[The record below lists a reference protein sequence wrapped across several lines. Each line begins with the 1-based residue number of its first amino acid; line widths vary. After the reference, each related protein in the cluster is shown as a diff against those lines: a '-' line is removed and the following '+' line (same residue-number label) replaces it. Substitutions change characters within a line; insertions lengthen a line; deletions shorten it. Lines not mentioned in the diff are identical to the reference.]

1 MEMKELYELFL
12 QHPTITTDSRD
23 VPEGSMFF
31 ALKGDTFDG
40 NAYATAAL
48 EKGAAYAVID
58 EKEYAKESN
67 DRLILVEDVLTTL
80 QQLAKY
86 HRVHLGTPIIGITG
100 TNGKTTTKELIS
112 AVLKKK
118 YNVLYTQGNFN
129 NHIGVPKTLLQLTK
143 EHDIAVIEMGAN
155 HPGEIKTLV
164 EIVLPDFGIITNVGK
179 AHLLGFGSFEGVIRT
194 KGELYDFLRTIQGTA
209 FINND
214 NPHLLGISDGLKLVK
229 YGQKDAKDLLVK
241 GELVECNPFLKFEWQ
256 TSSTLTPQLSTV
268 NCQLSTVN
276 CQLSTVNC
284 QLSTV
289 QTRLIGSY
297 NLDNA
302 LAAACIGTFFNV
314 PATDISAA
322 LEEYTPSNNR
332 SQLTIT
338 QDNKLVVDAYN
349 ANPTSMRAALDNFRL
364 IKAEH
369 KMCILGQM
377 GELGDVSEEEHQK
390 VIDLLGDCGFE
401 KVWLVGENFAKTAHP
416 AHYRLFAN
424 VEEVKAA
431 IATEKPQGY
440 LILIKGSNSNK
451 LVQTVELL

>member
-40 NAYATAAL
+40 NAYAISAL

-58 EKEYAKESN
+58 EKEYTKESH

-194 KGELYDFLRTIQGTA
+194 KGELYDFLRTIQGTV

-256 TSSTLTPQLSTV
+256 TSSTLTP
-268 NCQLSTVN
+268 QLSTVN

>member
-40 NAYATAAL
+40 NAYAISAL

-58 EKEYAKESN
+58 EKEYTKESN

-194 KGELYDFLRTIQGTA
+194 KGELYDFLRVLQGTV

-256 TSSTLTPQLSTV
+256 TSSTLTP
-268 NCQLSTVN
+268 QLSTVN

>member
-23 VPEGSMFF
+23 VPEGSMFV

-40 NAYATAAL
+40 NAYAISAL

-194 KGELYDFLRTIQGTA
+194 KGELYDFLRTIQGTV

-256 TSSTLTPQLSTV
+256 TSSTLTP
-268 NCQLSTVN
+268 QLSTVN

>member
-194 KGELYDFLRTIQGTA
+194 KGELYDFLRTIQGTV

-214 NPHLLGISDGLKLVK
+214 NPHLLGISNGLKLVK

-241 GELVECNPFLKFEWQ
+241 GELLECNPFLKFEWQ

-268 NCQLSTVN
+268 NRQLSTVN

>member
-1 MEMKELYELFL
+1 MEIKEIYELFL

-23 VPEGSMFF
+23 VPEGALFF
-31 ALKGDTFDG
+31 ALKGETFDG
-40 NAYATAAL
+40 NAYAKAAL
-48 EKGAAYAVID
+48 EQGAAYAVID
-58 EKEYAKESN
+58 EKEYAEEGN
-67 DRLILVEDVLTTL
+67 ERLILVEDVLTTL

-100 TNGKTTTKELIS
+100 TNGKTTTKELI
-112 AVLKKK
+112 ATVLKKK

-129 NHIGVPKTLLQLTK
+129 NHIGVPKTLLQLRK

-194 KGELYDFLRTIQGTA
+194 KGELYDFLRAIQGTA

-214 NPHLLGISDGLKLVK
+214 NPHLAGISQGLKLVK
-229 YGQKDAKDLLVK
+229 YGQQEADDLLVK
-241 GELVECNPFLKFEWQ
+241 GELVECNPFLKFEWNSP
-256 TSSTLTPQLSTV
+256 TSHL
-268 NCQLSTVN
+268 
-276 CQLSTVNC
+276 
-284 QLSTV
+284 V
-289 QTRLIGSY
+289 QTHLIGSY
-297 NLDNA
+297 NLDNV
-302 LAAACIGTFFNV
+302 LAAACIGTYFEV
-314 PATDISAA
+314 PSDDISDA
-322 LEEYTPSNNR
+322 LAEYTPSNNR

-338 QDNKLVVDAYN
+338 EDNKLVVDAYN
-349 ANPTSMRAALDNFRL
+349 ANPTSMKAALDNFRL

-390 VIDLLGDCGFE
+390 VIDMIGEGGFE
-401 KVWLVGENFAKTAHP
+401 QVWLVGENFAKTQHP
-416 AHYRLFAN
+416 ADYRLFTN

-431 IATEKPQGY
+431 IAIQKPKGF

>member
-40 NAYATAAL
+40 NAYAISAL

-67 DRLILVEDVLTTL
+67 DRLILVEDVLITL

-194 KGELYDFLRTIQGTA
+194 KGELYDFLRTIQGTV

-229 YGQKDAKDLLVK
+229 YGQKDTKDLLVK
-241 GELVECNPFLKFEWQ
+241 GELLECNPFLKFEWQ

-268 NCQLSTVN
+268 NCQLA
-276 CQLSTVNC
+276 TVNC

>member
-40 NAYATAAL
+40 NAYAISAL

-214 NPHLLGISDGLKLVK
+214 NPHLLGISNGLKLVK

-256 TSSTLTPQLSTV
+256 TSSTLTP
-268 NCQLSTVN
+268 QLSTVN

-401 KVWLVGENFAKTAHP
+401 KVWLVGENFAKTSHP

>member
-214 NPHLLGISDGLKLVK
+214 NPHLLGISNGLKLVK

-241 GELVECNPFLKFEWQ
+241 GELLECNPFLKFEWQ

-268 NCQLSTVN
+268 NRQLSTVN

>member
-214 NPHLLGISDGLKLVK
+214 NPHLLGISNGLKLVK

-256 TSSTLTPQLSTV
+256 TSSTLTP
-268 NCQLSTVN
+268 QLSTVN

-401 KVWLVGENFAKTAHP
+401 KVWLVGENFAKTSHP

>member
-40 NAYATAAL
+40 NAYAISAL

-58 EKEYAKESN
+58 EKEYAKESH

-229 YGQKDAKDLLVK
+229 YGQKDAKNLLVK

-256 TSSTLTPQLSTV
+256 TSSTLTP
-268 NCQLSTVN
+268 QLSTVN

-451 LVQTVELL
+451 LVQTVERL

>member
-1 MEMKELYELFL
+1 MEMKDLYELFL

-31 ALKGDTFDG
+31 ALKGETFDG
-40 NAYATAAL
+40 NAYAKAAL
-48 EKGAAYAVID
+48 EQGAAYAVID
-58 EKEYAKESN
+58 EKEYAEEN
-67 DRLILVEDVLTTL
+67 NEHLLLVEDVLTTL

-100 TNGKTTTKELIS
+100 TNGKTTTKELI
-112 AVLKKK
+112 ATVLKKK

-129 NHIGVPKTLLQLTK
+129 NHIGVPKTLLQLTR

-194 KGELYDFLRTIQGTA
+194 KGELYDFLRAIEGTV
-209 FINND
+209 FINNE
-214 NPHLLGISDGLKLVK
+214 NPHLLGISKGLKLVK
-229 YGQKDAKDLLVK
+229 YGQTETDGLLVK
-241 GELVECNPFLKFEWQ
+241 GQLVECNPFLKFEWNGG
-256 TSSTLTPQLSTV
+256 V
-268 NCQLSTVN
+268 
-276 CQLSTVNC
+276 
-284 QLSTV
+284 V

-302 LAAACIGTFFNV
+302 LAAACIGTYFEV
-314 PATDISAA
+314 PSNDICDA
-322 LEEYTPSNNR
+322 LAEYTPSNNR

-338 QDNKLVVDAYN
+338 KDNKLVVDAYN
-349 ANPTSMRAALDNFRL
+349 ANPTSMKAALDNFRL
-364 IKAEH
+364 IQADH

-390 VIDLLGDCGFE
+390 VIDLIGEGDFE
-401 KVWLVGENFAKTAHP
+401 QVWLVGDNFAKTRHP
-416 AHYRLFAN
+416 ANYRLFSN
-424 VEEVKAA
+424 VEEVKTA
-431 IATEKPQGY
+431 ISTQKPQGF

>member
-40 NAYATAAL
+40 NAYAISAL

-229 YGQKDAKDLLVK
+229 YGQKDAKNLLVK

-256 TSSTLTPQLSTV
+256 TSSTLTP
-268 NCQLSTVN
+268 
-276 CQLSTVNC
+276 QLSTVNC

>member
-194 KGELYDFLRTIQGTA
+194 KGELYDFLRTIQGTV

-256 TSSTLTPQLSTV
+256 TSSTLTP
-268 NCQLSTVN
+268 
-276 CQLSTVNC
+276 QLSTVNC

>member
-1 MEMKELYELFL
+1 MEMKDLYELFL

-31 ALKGDTFDG
+31 ALKGETFDG
-40 NAYATAAL
+40 NAYAKMAL
-48 EKGAAYAVID
+48 EQGAAYAVID
-58 EKEYAKESN
+58 EKDYAEEGN
-67 DRLILVEDVLTTL
+67 ERLILVEDVLTTL

-100 TNGKTTTKELIS
+100 TNGKTTTKELI
-112 AVLKKK
+112 ATVLKKK

-143 EHDIAVIEMGAN
+143 EHDLAVVEMGAN

-179 AHLLGFGSFEGVIRT
+179 AHLLGFGSFEGVIHT
-194 KGELYDFLRTIQGTA
+194 KGELYDFLRVIQGTV

-214 NPHLLGISDGLKLVK
+214 NPHLLGISKGLKLVK
-229 YGQKDAKDLLVK
+229 YGQQEANDLLVK
-241 GELVECNPFLKFEWQ
+241 GEFVECNPFLKFQWNGG
-256 TSSTLTPQLSTV
+256 L
-268 NCQLSTVN
+268 
-276 CQLSTVNC
+276 
-284 QLSTV
+284 V
-289 QTRLIGSY
+289 QTQLIGSY

-302 LAAACIGTFFNV
+302 LAAACIGTFFEV
-314 PATDISAA
+314 PANDICDA
-322 LEEYTPSNNR
+322 LSEYKPSNNR

-338 QDNKLVVDAYN
+338 KDNKLVVDAYN

-364 IKAEH
+364 IKESH

-377 GELGDVSEEEHQK
+377 GELGEASEEEHQK
-390 VIDLLGDCGFE
+390 VVDLLGECGFE
-401 KVWLVGENFAKTAHP
+401 KVWLVGENFAKTQHP
-416 AHYRLFAN
+416 ADYQLFAN

-431 IATEKPQGY
+431 ISSQKPQGY

>member
-40 NAYATAAL
+40 NAYAISAL

-58 EKEYAKESN
+58 EKEYTKESN

-194 KGELYDFLRTIQGTA
+194 KGELYDFLRTIQGTV

-268 NCQLSTVN
+268 NCQLSTV
-276 CQLSTVNC
+276 
-284 QLSTV
+284 
-289 QTRLIGSY
+289 QTQLIGSY

>member
-40 NAYATAAL
+40 NAYAISAL

-58 EKEYAKESN
+58 EKEYTKESN

-100 TNGKTTTKELIS
+100 TNGKTTTKALIS

-256 TSSTLTPQLSTV
+256 TSSTLTP
-268 NCQLSTVN
+268 QLSTVN

>member
-40 NAYATAAL
+40 NAYAISAL

-194 KGELYDFLRTIQGTA
+194 KGELYDFLRVLQGTV

-214 NPHLLGISDGLKLVK
+214 NPHLLGISNGLKLVK
-229 YGQKDAKDLLVK
+229 YGQKEAKDLLVK

-256 TSSTLTPQLSTV
+256 TSSTLTPQ
-268 NCQLSTVN
+268 QSTVN

>member
-40 NAYATAAL
+40 NAYAISAL

-194 KGELYDFLRTIQGTA
+194 KGELYDFLRTIQGTV

-256 TSSTLTPQLSTV
+256 TSSTLTP
-268 NCQLSTVN
+268 QLSTVN

-377 GELGDVSEEEHQK
+377 GELGDVGEEGHQK
-390 VIDLLGDCGFE
+390 LIDVLCDCGFE

>member
-40 NAYATAAL
+40 NAYAISAL

-194 KGELYDFLRTIQGTA
+194 KGELYDFLRTIQGTV

-214 NPHLLGISDGLKLVK
+214 NPHLLGISNGLKLVK

-241 GELVECNPFLKFEWQ
+241 GELLECNPFLKFEWQ

-268 NCQLSTVN
+268 NR
-276 CQLSTVNC
+276 QLSTVNC

>member
-1 MEMKELYELFL
+1 MEMKDLYELFL

-31 ALKGDTFDG
+31 ALKGETFDG
-40 NAYATAAL
+40 NAYAKAAL
-48 EKGAAYAVID
+48 EQGAAYAVID
-58 EKEYAKESN
+58 EKEYAEEN
-67 DRLILVEDVLTTL
+67 NEHLIWVEDVLTTL

-100 TNGKTTTKELIS
+100 TNGKTTTKELI
-112 AVLKKK
+112 ATVLKKK

-129 NHIGVPKTLLQLTK
+129 NHIGVPKTLLQLTR

-194 KGELYDFLRTIQGTA
+194 KGELYDFLRAIDGTV
-209 FINND
+209 FINNE
-214 NPHLLGISDGLKLVK
+214 NPHLLGISKGLKLVK
-229 YGQKDAKDLLVK
+229 YGQTETDGLLVK
-241 GELVECNPFLKFEWQ
+241 GQLVECNPFLKFEWNG
-256 TSSTLTPQLSTV
+256 SV
-268 NCQLSTVN
+268 
-276 CQLSTVNC
+276 
-284 QLSTV
+284 V

-302 LAAACIGTFFNV
+302 LAAACIGTYFEV
-314 PATDISAA
+314 PSNDICDA
-322 LEEYTPSNNR
+322 LAEYTPSNNR

-338 QDNKLVVDAYN
+338 KDNKLVVDAYN
-349 ANPTSMRAALDNFRL
+349 ANPTSMKAALDNFRL
-364 IKAEH
+364 IQADH

-390 VIDLLGDCGFE
+390 VIDLIGEGDFE
-401 KVWLVGENFAKTAHP
+401 QVWLVGDNFAKTRHP
-416 AHYRLFAN
+416 ANYRLFAN
-424 VEEVKAA
+424 VEEVKTA
-431 IATEKPQGY
+431 ISTQKPQGF

>member
-40 NAYATAAL
+40 NAYAISAL

-214 NPHLLGISDGLKLVK
+214 NPHLLGISNGLKLVK

-241 GELVECNPFLKFEWQ
+241 GELLECNPFLKFEWQ
-256 TSSTLTPQLSTV
+256 TSSTLTP
-268 NCQLSTVN
+268 
-276 CQLSTVNC
+276 QLSTVNC

>member
-40 NAYATAAL
+40 NAYAISAL

-58 EKEYAKESN
+58 EKEYTKESN

-194 KGELYDFLRTIQGTA
+194 KGELYDFLRVLQGTV

-214 NPHLLGISDGLKLVK
+214 NPHLLGISNGLKLVK

-256 TSSTLTPQLSTV
+256 TSSTITP
-268 NCQLSTVN
+268 
-276 CQLSTVNC
+276 QLSTVNC

-297 NLDNA
+297 NLDND

>member
-1 MEMKELYELFL
+1 MEMKDLYELFL

-31 ALKGDTFDG
+31 ALKGETFDG
-40 NAYATAAL
+40 NAYAKAAL
-48 EKGAAYAVID
+48 EQGAAYAVID
-58 EKEYAKESN
+58 EKEYAEEDN
-67 DRLILVEDVLTTL
+67 EHLILVEDVLTTL

-100 TNGKTTTKELIS
+100 TNGKTTTKELI
-112 AVLKKK
+112 ATVLKKK
-118 YNVLYTQGNFN
+118 YKVLYTQGNFN
-129 NHIGVPKTLLQLTK
+129 NHIGVPKTLLQLTR

-194 KGELYDFLRTIQGTA
+194 KGELYDFLRAIEGTV
-209 FINND
+209 FINNE
-214 NPHLLGISDGLKLVK
+214 NPLLLGISKGLKLVK
-229 YGQKDAKDLLVK
+229 YGQTETDGLLVK
-241 GELVECNPFLKFEWQ
+241 GQLVECNPFLKFEWNGG
-256 TSSTLTPQLSTV
+256 V
-268 NCQLSTVN
+268 
-276 CQLSTVNC
+276 
-284 QLSTV
+284 V

-302 LAAACIGTFFNV
+302 LAAACIGTYFEV
-314 PATDISAA
+314 PSNDICDA
-322 LEEYTPSNNR
+322 LAEYTPSNNR

-338 QDNKLVVDAYN
+338 KDNKLVVDAYN
-349 ANPTSMRAALDNFRL
+349 ANPTSMKAALDNFRL
-364 IKAEH
+364 IQADH

-390 VIDLLGDCGFE
+390 VIDLIGEGDFE
-401 KVWLVGENFAKTAHP
+401 QVWLVGDNFAKTRHP
-416 AHYRLFAN
+416 ANYRLFGN
-424 VEEVKAA
+424 VEEVKTA
-431 IATEKPQGY
+431 ISTQKPQGF

>member
-40 NAYATAAL
+40 NAYAISAL

-58 EKEYAKESN
+58 EKEYTKESN

-229 YGQKDAKDLLVK
+229 YGHKDAEDLLVK

-256 TSSTLTPQLSTV
+256 TSSTLTP
-268 NCQLSTVN
+268 
-276 CQLSTVNC
+276 QLSTVNC

>member
-58 EKEYAKESN
+58 EKEYAKESH

-194 KGELYDFLRTIQGTA
+194 KGELYDFLRTIQGTV

-256 TSSTLTPQLSTV
+256 TSSTLTP
-268 NCQLSTVN
+268 
-276 CQLSTVNC
+276 QLSTVNC

>member
-40 NAYATAAL
+40 NAYAISAL

-58 EKEYAKESN
+58 EKEYTKESN

-194 KGELYDFLRTIQGTA
+194 KGELYDFLRVLQGTV

-214 NPHLLGISDGLKLVK
+214 NPHLLGISNGLKLVK

-256 TSSTLTPQLSTV
+256 TSSTITP
-268 NCQLSTVN
+268 
-276 CQLSTVNC
+276 QLSTVNC

>member
-1 MEMKELYELFL
+1 MEKKDLYALFQ
-12 QHPTITTDSRD
+12 QHPIVTTDSRD

-31 ALKGDTFDG
+31 ALKGETFDG
-40 NAYATAAL
+40 NAYAKAAL
-48 EKGAAYAVID
+48 EQGAAYAIID
-58 EKEYAKESN
+58 EKEYAEEGN
-67 DRLILVEDVLTTL
+67 ERLILVEDVLVAL

-100 TNGKTTTKELIS
+100 TNGKTTTKELI
-112 AVLKKK
+112 ATVLKKK

-129 NHIGVPKTLLQLTK
+129 NHIGVPKTLLQLRK

-194 KGELYDFLRTIQGTA
+194 KGELYDFLREIQGTA

-214 NPHLLGISDGLKLVK
+214 NPHLAGISKNLKLVK
-229 YGQKDAKDLLVK
+229 YGQQEADGLLVK
-241 GELVECNPFLKFEWQ
+241 GELVECNPFLKFAWKALTSNLSPQ
-256 TSSTLTPQLSTV
+256 TSSI
-268 NCQLSTVN
+268 
-276 CQLSTVNC
+276 
-284 QLSTV
+284 V
-289 QTRLIGSY
+289 QTHLIGSY

-302 LAAACIGTFFNV
+302 LAAACIGTYFEV
-314 PATDISAA
+314 PASDISDA
-322 LEEYTPSNNR
+322 LAEYTPSNNR

-338 QDNKLVVDAYN
+338 TDNKLVVDAYN

-364 IKAEH
+364 IQAEH

-390 VIDLLGDCGFE
+390 VIDLIGEGGFE
-401 KVWLVGENFAKTAHP
+401 QVWLVGENFAKTHHP
-416 AHYRLFAN
+416 ANYRLFAN

-431 IATEKPQGY
+431 IATQKPKGF

>member
-40 NAYATAAL
+40 NAYAISAL

-58 EKEYAKESN
+58 EKEYTKESN

-194 KGELYDFLRTIQGTA
+194 KGELYDFLRVLQGTV

-214 NPHLLGISDGLKLVK
+214 NPHLLGISNGLKLVK

-256 TSSTLTPQLSTV
+256 TSSTLTP
-268 NCQLSTVN
+268 QLSTVN

>member
-1 MEMKELYELFL
+1 MELKDLYDIFL

-23 VPEGSMFF
+23 VPENSMFF
-31 ALKGDTFDG
+31 ALKGETFDG
-40 NAYATAAL
+40 NAYAKAAL
-48 EKGAAYAVID
+48 EQGAAYAVID
-58 EKEYAKESN
+58 EKEYAEEGN
-67 DRLILVEDVLTTL
+67 ERLILVEDVLTTL

-100 TNGKTTTKELIS
+100 TNGKTTTKELI
-112 AVLKKK
+112 ATVLKKK

-129 NHIGVPKTLLQLTK
+129 NHIGVPKTLLQLKK
-143 EHDIAVIEMGAN
+143 EHYIAVIEMGAN

-194 KGELYDFLRTIQGTA
+194 KGELYDFLRAIQGTA

-214 NPHLLGISDGLKLVK
+214 NPHLQGISKGLKLVK
-229 YGQKDAKDLLVK
+229 YGQQEADDLLVK
-241 GELVECNPFLKFEWQ
+241 GELVECNPFLKFQWRH
-256 TSSTLTPQLSTV
+256 
-268 NCQLSTVN
+268 
-276 CQLSTVNC
+276 LSTVNC

-289 QTRLIGSY
+289 QTHLIGSY

-302 LAAACIGTFFNV
+302 LAAACIGTYFEV
-314 PATDISAA
+314 PANDISAA
-322 LEEYTPSNNR
+322 LEAYTPSNNR

-364 IKAEH
+364 IKSEH

-377 GELGDVSEEEHQK
+377 GELGEVSDEEHQK
-390 VIDLLGDCGFE
+390 VIDLIGEGGFE
-401 KVWLVGENFAKTAHP
+401 QVWLVGENFAKTSHP
-416 AHYRLFAN
+416 ANYRLFAN
-424 VEEVKAA
+424 VEEVKTA
-431 IATEKPQGY
+431 IATQKPKGF

>member
-1 MEMKELYELFL
+1 MEKKDLYALFQ
-12 QHPTITTDSRD
+12 QHLIVTTDSRD

-31 ALKGDTFDG
+31 ALKGETFDG
-40 NAYATAAL
+40 NAYAKAAL
-48 EKGAAYAVID
+48 EQGAAYAIID
-58 EKEYAKESN
+58 EKEYAEEGN
-67 DRLILVEDVLTTL
+67 ERLILVEDVLVAL

-100 TNGKTTTKELIS
+100 TNGKTTTKELI
-112 AVLKKK
+112 ATVLKKK

-129 NHIGVPKTLLQLTK
+129 NHIGVPKTLLQLRK

-194 KGELYDFLRTIQGTA
+194 KGELYDFLREIQGTA

-214 NPHLLGISDGLKLVK
+214 NPHLAGISKNLKLVK
-229 YGQKDAKDLLVK
+229 YGQQEADDLLVK
-241 GELVECNPFLKFEWQ
+241 GKLVECNPFLKFTWEPLASNLSPQ
-256 TSSTLTPQLSTV
+256 TSSI
-268 NCQLSTVN
+268 
-276 CQLSTVNC
+276 
-284 QLSTV
+284 V
-289 QTRLIGSY
+289 QTHLIGSY

-302 LAAACIGTFFNV
+302 LAAACIGTYFEV
-314 PATDISAA
+314 PASDISDA
-322 LEEYTPSNNR
+322 LAEYTPSNNR

-338 QDNKLVVDAYN
+338 EDNKLVVDAYN

-364 IKAEH
+364 IQAEH

-377 GELGDVSEEEHQK
+377 GELGEVSEEEHQK
-390 VIDLLGDCGFE
+390 VIDLIGEGGFE
-401 KVWLVGENFAKTAHP
+401 QVWLVGENFAKTHHP
-416 AHYRLFAN
+416 ADYRLFAN

-431 IATEKPQGY
+431 IATQKPKGF

>member
-1 MEMKELYELFL
+1 MEMKDLYELFL

-31 ALKGDTFDG
+31 ALKGETFDG
-40 NAYATAAL
+40 NAYAKAAL
-48 EKGAAYAVID
+48 EQGAAYAVID
-58 EKEYAKESN
+58 EKEYAEEEN
-67 DRLILVEDVLTTL
+67 EHLIWVEDVLTTL

-100 TNGKTTTKELIS
+100 TNGKTTTKELI
-112 AVLKKK
+112 ATVLKKK

-194 KGELYDFLRTIQGTA
+194 KGELYDFLRAIEGTV
-209 FINND
+209 FINNE
-214 NPHLLGISDGLKLVK
+214 NPHLLGISKGLKLVK
-229 YGQKDAKDLLVK
+229 YGQTETDGLLVK
-241 GELVECNPFLKFEWQ
+241 GQLVECNPFLKFEWNGG
-256 TSSTLTPQLSTV
+256 V
-268 NCQLSTVN
+268 
-276 CQLSTVNC
+276 
-284 QLSTV
+284 V

-302 LAAACIGTFFNV
+302 LAAACIGTYFEV
-314 PATDISAA
+314 PSNDICDA
-322 LEEYTPSNNR
+322 LAEYTPSNNR

-338 QDNKLVVDAYN
+338 KDNKLVVDAYN
-349 ANPTSMRAALDNFRL
+349 ANPTSMKAALDNFRL
-364 IKAEH
+364 IQSDH

-390 VIDLLGDCGFE
+390 VIDLIGEGDFE
-401 KVWLVGENFAKTAHP
+401 QVWLVGDNFAKTRHP
-416 AHYRLFAN
+416 ANYRLFAN
-424 VEEVKAA
+424 VEEVKTA
-431 IATEKPQGY
+431 ISTQKPQGF

>member
-1 MEMKELYELFL
+1 MEMKDLYELFL

-31 ALKGDTFDG
+31 ALKGETFDG
-40 NAYATAAL
+40 NAYAKAAL
-48 EKGAAYAVID
+48 EQGAAYAVID
-58 EKEYAKESN
+58 EKEYAEEN
-67 DRLILVEDVLTTL
+67 NEHLIWVEDVLTTL

-100 TNGKTTTKELIS
+100 TNGKTTTKELI
-112 AVLKKK
+112 ATVLKKK

-129 NHIGVPKTLLQLTK
+129 NHIGVPKTLLQLTR

-194 KGELYDFLRTIQGTA
+194 KGELYDFLRAIDGTV
-209 FINND
+209 FINNE
-214 NPHLLGISDGLKLVK
+214 NPHLLGISKGLKLVK
-229 YGQKDAKDLLVK
+229 YGQTETDGLLVK
-241 GELVECNPFLKFEWQ
+241 GQLVECNPFLKFEWNGG
-256 TSSTLTPQLSTV
+256 V
-268 NCQLSTVN
+268 
-276 CQLSTVNC
+276 
-284 QLSTV
+284 V

-302 LAAACIGTFFNV
+302 LAAACIGTYFEV
-314 PATDISAA
+314 PSNDICDA
-322 LEEYTPSNNR
+322 LAEYTPSNNR

-338 QDNKLVVDAYN
+338 KDNKLVVDAYN
-349 ANPTSMRAALDNFRL
+349 ANPTSMKAALDNFRL
-364 IKAEH
+364 IQADH

-390 VIDLLGDCGFE
+390 VIDLIGEGDFE
-401 KVWLVGENFAKTAHP
+401 QVWLVGDNFAKTRHP
-416 AHYRLFAN
+416 ANYRLFAN
-424 VEEVKAA
+424 VEEVKTA
-431 IATEKPQGY
+431 ISTQKPQGF

>member
-40 NAYATAAL
+40 NAYAISAL

-194 KGELYDFLRTIQGTA
+194 KGELYDFLRVLQGTV

-214 NPHLLGISDGLKLVK
+214 NPHLLGISNGLKLVK
-229 YGQKDAKDLLVK
+229 YGQKEAKDLLVK

-256 TSSTLTPQLSTV
+256 TSSTLTP
-268 NCQLSTVN
+268 QLSTVN

>member
-1 MEMKELYELFL
+1 MNESMEMKELYELFL

-40 NAYATAAL
+40 NAYAISAL

-58 EKEYAKESN
+58 EKEYTKESN

-194 KGELYDFLRTIQGTA
+194 KGELYDFLRVLQGTV

-214 NPHLLGISDGLKLVK
+214 NPHLLGISNGLKLVK

-256 TSSTLTPQLSTV
+256 TSSTLTP
-268 NCQLSTVN
+268 QLSTVN

>member
-40 NAYATAAL
+40 NAYAISAL

-214 NPHLLGISDGLKLVK
+214 NSHLLGISNGLKLVK

-256 TSSTLTPQLSTV
+256 TSSTLTP
-268 NCQLSTVN
+268 
-276 CQLSTVNC
+276 QLSTVNC

>member
-40 NAYATAAL
+40 NAYAISAL

-268 NCQLSTVN
+268 NCQLSTV
-276 CQLSTVNC
+276 
-284 QLSTV
+284 

-416 AHYRLFAN
+416 AHYRFFAN